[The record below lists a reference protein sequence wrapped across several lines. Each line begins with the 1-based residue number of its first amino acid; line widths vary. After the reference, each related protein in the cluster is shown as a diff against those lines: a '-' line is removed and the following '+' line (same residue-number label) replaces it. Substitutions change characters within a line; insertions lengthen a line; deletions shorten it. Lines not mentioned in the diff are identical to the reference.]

1 MKYRASFLR
10 DSVFV
15 LLVVDTLLLFVFLLS
30 GKYVMYGLKDLLQ
43 NYNKCTRTLIINI
56 VRFVIIVF
64 VILTLFAKNVIYLLP
79 YIKY

>member
-30 GKYVMYGLKDLLQ
+30 GKYVKYGLKDLLQ
-43 NYNKCTRTLIINI
+43 NYNNVRNIIINI
-56 VRFVIIVF
+56 VRLVIIVF
-64 VILTLFAKNVIYLLP
+64 VTLTLFAKNVIYLISATL
-79 YIKY
+79 

>member
-30 GKYVMYGLKDLLQ
+30 AKYVMYGLKDLLQ
-43 NYNKCTRTLIINI
+43 NYNNVREHYYKYSNNRIRYIDFVCEKCHILIA
-56 VRFVIIVF
+56 
-64 VILTLFAKNVIYLLP
+64 LY
-79 YIKY
+79 

>member
-30 GKYVMYGLKDLLQ
+30 GKYVQNRVKGLLQ
-43 NYNKCTRTLIINI
+43 NYNNVRNIIINI
-56 VRFVIIVF
+56 VRLVIIVF
-64 VILTLFAKNVIYLLP
+64 VTLTLFAKNVIYLLP

>member
-30 GKYVMYGLKDLLQ
+30 GKYVKYGLKDLLQ
-43 NYNKCTRTLIINI
+43 NYNNVWNIIINI
-56 VRFVIIVF
+56 VRLVIIVF
-64 VILTLFAKNVIYLLP
+64 VTLTLFAKNVIYLLP

>member
-30 GKYVMYGLKDLLQ
+30 GKYVKYGLKDLLQ
-43 NYNKCTRTLIINI
+43 NYNNVRNIIINI
-56 VRFVIIVF
+56 VRLVIIVF
-64 VILTLFAKNVIYLLP
+64 VTLTLFAKNVIYLLP

>member
-30 GKYVMYGLKDLLQ
+30 GKYVKYGLKDLLQ
-43 NYNKCTRTLIINI
+43 NYNNVRYIDFVCEKCHILIA
-56 VRFVIIVF
+56 
-64 VILTLFAKNVIYLLP
+64 LY
-79 YIKY
+79 

>member
-30 GKYVMYGLKDLLQ
+30 GKYVKYGLKDLLQ
-43 NYNKCTRTLIINI
+43 NYNNVRNIIYSAFSNNRIRYIDFVCEKCHILIA
-56 VRFVIIVF
+56 
-64 VILTLFAKNVIYLLP
+64 LY
-79 YIKY
+79 

>member
-30 GKYVMYGLKDLLQ
+30 GKYVKYGLKV
-43 NYNKCTRTLIINI
+43 LIFFRFAVI
-56 VRFVIIVF
+56 VRLLSKKVQG
-64 VILTLFAKNVIYLLP
+64 LFRK
-79 YIKY
+79 

>member
-30 GKYVMYGLKDLLQ
+30 GKYVKYGLKDLLQ
-43 NYNKCTRTLIINI
+43 NYNNVREHYNI
-56 VRFVIIVF
+56 VRLVIIVF
-64 VILTLFAKNVIYLLP
+64 VTLTLFAKNVIYLLP
-79 YIKY
+79 YVKY

>member
-30 GKYVMYGLKDLLQ
+30 GKYVKYGLKDLLQ
-43 NYNKCTRTLIINI
+43 NYNNVRNIIINI
-56 VRFVIIVF
+56 VRLVIIVF
-64 VILTLFAKNVIYLLP
+64 ITLTLFAKNVIYLLP

>member
-30 GKYVMYGLKDLLQ
+30 GKYVKYGLKDLLQ
-43 NYNKCTRTLIINI
+43 NYNNVRNIIINI
-56 VRFVIIVF
+56 VRLVIIVF
-64 VILTLFAKNVIYLLP
+64 VTLTLFAKNIIYLLP